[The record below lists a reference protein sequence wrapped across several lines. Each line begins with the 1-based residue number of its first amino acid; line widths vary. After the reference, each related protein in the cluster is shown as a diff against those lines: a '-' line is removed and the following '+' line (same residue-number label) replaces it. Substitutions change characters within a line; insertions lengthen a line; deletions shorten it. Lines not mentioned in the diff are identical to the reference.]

1 MFAEVLF
8 NFRLVTKN
16 FVLFVSLLLLTCFE
30 TLQYET
36 WTLITLSYCKAHS
49 FVILGLFYGAAG
61 YQGPHKRRRTTTDG
75 QQKKL
80 LCIKVTFVL
89 IVV

>member
-16 FVLFVSLLLLTCFE
+16 FDLFVSLLLLTCFE

-36 WTLITLSYCKAHS
+36 WTLITAVHTVRRIFYDIRAVLRGSRLSR
-49 FVILGLFYGAAG
+49 F
-61 YQGPHKRRRTTTDG
+61 T
-75 QQKKL
+75 
-80 LCIKVTFVL
+80 
-89 IVV
+89 

>member
-36 WTLITLSYCKAHS
+36 
-49 FVILGLFYGAAG
+49 
-61 YQGPHKRRRTTTDG
+61 
-75 QQKKL
+75 
-80 LCIKVTFVL
+80 
-89 IVV
+89 